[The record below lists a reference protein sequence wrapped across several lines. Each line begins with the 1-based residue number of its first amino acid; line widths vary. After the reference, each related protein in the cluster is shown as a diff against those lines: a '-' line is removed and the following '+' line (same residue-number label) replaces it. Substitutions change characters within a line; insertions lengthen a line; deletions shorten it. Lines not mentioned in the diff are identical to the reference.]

1 MNLALTGRVALVT
14 GGSKGIG
21 RAIVKG
27 LAEEGARVAATAR
40 GVESLQTMAK
50 ELCDWEILTIPA
62 DATDQHAVSSAV
74 NSVIETYGGLDILVN
89 NVGGAVRFGGFPDL
103 ADADWRSAFD
113 LNVLSVVHFVRAA
126 EPYLRKSANGRIINI
141 SSIAGVQPGTFNPH
155 YTVTKA
161 ATINLSKFLANY
173 FVKAG
178 VLVNVVCPGPV
189 HSEAWDDNVRRLAS
203 ERSIPVEDAWQQ
215 VEREESAKIP
225 LGRVGE
231 GNDVAGLVAFLASNK
246 ANWITGSCFHV
257 NGGKLRSI

>member
-1 MNLALTGRVALVT
+1 MNMALNGRIALVT

-21 RAIVKG
+21 RAIVQA
-27 LAEEGARVAATAR
+27 LAEEGARVAAAAR
-40 GVESLQTMAK
+40 GSESLQTMAR
-50 ELCDWEILTIPA
+50 ELSEFNILTVTA
-62 DATDQHAVSSAV
+62 DATDEEAVSVAV
-74 NSVIETYGGLDILVN
+74 NRVTETYGGLDILVN
-89 NVGGAVRFGGFPDL
+89 NVGGAGRFGGFPDL

-113 LNVLSVVHFVRAA
+113 LNVLSVVHFARAA
-126 EPYLRKSANGRIINI
+126 EPYLRKSKNGRIINI

-189 HSEAWDDNVRRLAS
+189 HSDSWDDNVRRLAS
-203 ERSIPVEDAWQQ
+203 ERGMRIEDTWQQ
-215 VEREESAKIP
+215 VEREESSKIP

-231 GNDVAGLVAFLASNK
+231 GADVADLVAFLASDK
-246 ANWITGSCFHV
+246 ASWITGSCFHV
-257 NGGKLRSI
+257 NGGKLSTI